1 MTMRSQPILSIL
13 PEATAEGVWAWF
25 FLEEST
31 EPLPISSVA
40 TLQQALPPGKS
51 VIILLPATILT
62 LTKTQVPTRQAA
74 QLLRA
79 LPYALE
85 EALAEDVEQLHLAPG
100 GHLGDGYYPVL
111 ALKKAKM
118 QEITETFQSIPVHS
132 LTADILALPWQA
144 GEITIFADHDWLWLR
159 HDAYGGCCFPQAQA
173 AAWLMAILPSLGTP
187 EELFC
192 HYYHLD
198 NVDPPPLPLPKA
210 WQQNLIVTPV
220 ANRYAFWQQGLAVA
234 PVISLL
240 SGSYQ
245 RQAPWQKDLKQ
256 WRAAAIFLL
265 LALVLAISNLA
276 TETWRLQRE
285 VVSLEAQAIEIFRQ
299 TFPNLQRVVN
309 PRVQM
314 EAELNKLRRSQ
325 GVDNNFLSLLNILGQ
340 EKNNDMNILSFNF
353 RQQALEID
361 VLLPNIQ
368 AAENLRNRLTQ
379 QGLTVAIRNV
389 VAEQNQVRARLRL
402 ES

>member
-1 MTMRSQPILSIL
+1 MTMRQSPVLHIL
-13 PEATAEGVWAWF
+13 PEATADGVWAWF
-25 FLEEST
+25 FLEEAA
-31 EPLPISSVA
+31 EAVPISTLT
-40 TLQQALPPGKS
+40 TLQQALPSGKS
-51 VIILLPATILT
+51 LTILLPSTILT

-74 QLLRA
+74 QVLRA

-85 EALAEDVEQLHLAPG
+85 ETLAEDVEQLHLAPG

-111 ALKKAKM
+111 AVKQEKM
-118 QEITETFQSIPVHS
+118 QEIAETFQSLPLQV
-132 LTADILALPWQA
+132 LTADVLALPWQA
-144 GEITIFADHDWLWLR
+144 GEITIFADHDWCWLR
-159 HDAYGGCCFPQAQA
+159 YDAYGGCCFPQAQA
-173 AAWLMAILPSLGTP
+173 ADWLAAILPSLGTP

-192 HYYHLD
+192 HYYYLD
-198 NVDPPPLPLPKA
+198 AVEVPPLPLPEA

-220 ANRYAFWQQGLAVA
+220 ANHYAFWQQGLAVA

-240 SGSYQ
+240 SGSYK

-256 WRAAAIFLL
+256 WRAAAVFLL
-265 LALVLAISNLA
+265 LASVLAISNLVVD
-276 TETWRLQRE
+276 TWRLQRE
-285 VVSLEAQAIEIFRQ
+285 VKNLEAQAVEIFRE
-299 TFPNLQRVVN
+299 TFPDLQRVVN

-325 GVDNNFLSLLNILGQ
+325 GVDNNFLPLLNILAQ

-361 VLLPNIQ
+361 VLLPTVQ